1 MAIQKPA
8 KQAESAEV
16 QEPVKKPSIE
26 AMPDPLPPAEQIA
39 LLAAEKKRLA
49 DELDVEKRRN
59 AATEK
64 NLRKEIDSL
73 NSEILALKES
83 PIFLALENAGNTDA
97 MEKKLLELCQVCLD
111 SELPVKGAITIK
123 IGVKTGTAARDD
135 GSIDTTV
142 SYTVKM
148 PAEREGSGR
157 VFMEGGKLVEATA
170 KQVDMFNKRR
180 GAKPD
185 ATE

>member
-1 MAIQKPA
+1 MAIKPQK
-8 KQAESAEV
+8 QSAPSAA
-16 QEPVKKPSIE
+16 QEPENNPSIA
-26 AMPDPLPPAEQIA
+26 AMPDPLPLTEQVA

-59 AATEK
+59 KTTET
-64 NLRKEIDSL
+64 NLRKEIDAL

-97 MEKKLLELCQVCLD
+97 MEKKLLQLCQVCLD
-111 SELPVKGAITIK
+111 SELPVKGALTIK

-180 GAKPD
+180 GAKSD

>member
-1 MAIQKPA
+1 MAIQKP
-8 KQAESAEV
+8 KQQVAPTAQSPE
-16 QEPVKKPSIE
+16 QKPSIA
-26 AMPDPLPPAEQIA
+26 AMPDPLPLTEQVA

-59 AATEK
+59 AQTEK

-73 NSEILALKES
+73 NAEILALKES

-111 SELPVKGAITIK
+111 SELPVKGALTIK
-123 IGVKTGTAARDD
+123 IGVKTGSSGRDD

-157 VFMEGGKLVEATA
+157 VYIEDGKLVEATA
-170 KQVDMFNKRR
+170 KQVDMFQKRR
-180 GAKPD
+180 GATAAK
-185 ATE
+185 E